1 MTSRK
6 MSFFE
11 FWRSKKERGALLE
24 AANQLRL
31 RPSQLRRLLG
41 NSGVRAAL
49 QNTRMASLLPPVGRD
64 VFRRFTQ
71 GHEDEEKR
79 ESRKKNK
86 EVLEKDRLKPA
97 SELEAGKPLPF
108 FYGDPPPK
116 LLNTPLEELDPY
128 YQSQET
134 FITLSRGNII
144 HRFNAEPACCLLSVS
159 SPLRTAAIKILNH
172 SFFSLFIVVTI
183 LINCVFMTMH
193 DPPAWIKTAEYVFIA
208 VYTFETIIK
217 VMGKGF
223 CVGHFTFLRDPWNWL
238 DVVVISTAYLA
249 EFVHF
254 GKLSVLRT
262 VPRVLKLIPL
272 TSGLRMTVGALVQS
286 AKRLAGIIVLM
297 VFVLSVFAVVGMQ
310 LFMGG
315 LKQKC
320 IITPWSLSNLT
331 SDSVTTP
338 VYYDSG
344 SEITAFDFN
353 EFKMNKDN
361 HYYLPGQLDALLC
374 GNRSDAGACPEGFTC
389 MRGGANPN
397 YGYTNY
403 DSFGWSLLSMFR
415 LMTQDFWENLVMLT
429 LRAEGR
435 SFLIFFMLVVFPGC
449 FCLLSLFLAVVTMTS
464 SEWEEPSVAK
474 AKRNQEEFRQILQ
487 ALKTREEE
495 EPNNQQAAGRTD
507 VSEKQD
513 GETKTSHEE
522 EHTEESGEG
531 RSSCPPCCSILAD
544 LFLKWNCCGC
554 WRWLKQWLGTF
565 VMNPF
570 FDLVIVICLIVN
582 IIFISMEHYPLSM
595 EMEMHLSVAHLV
607 FTAIFT
613 AEMVLKLVA
622 MDPYGYFQVSWH
634 IFDSIIVFLSL
645 LELALADVEGLSVLR
660 LFYLLR
666 VFRLARWWP
675 SFHTYIKIIWTSLR
689 ALKNL
694 ILLLLI
700 MVFIFTTAGM
710 QLFQQDY
717 KDCVCR
723 IAQDCELPRWHM
735 TDFFNTFLLIARIF
749 SGQWI
754 ECMWDCMEVSGQA
767 TCLIFFMMVVVIVN
781 LLVLNLFLTL
791 LLASFNSDNLVGPEE
806 KRKNDL
812 HIAVSRVKTWILD
825 HICTLQGKKKNVS
838 LDHTVAD
845 SHEENKKDDL
855 ALSLLTSE
863 QRVPIASA
871 EVDFEVK
878 MPENEEKEK
887 KCDGVQKHLDIQQ
900 DADTKGHNGNT
911 PEDCC
916 GDKCYRCCPFLDIDT
931 SQGGGRV
938 WSNFRRSCFFIVRNK
953 YFEFLIILI
962 ILLSS
967 LALVFEDIHLPQR
980 QVLKMVVETADQ
992 VFTYLFLLEML
1003 LKWIGYGLK
1012 KYFTDAWCWLDFLI
1026 LDVFLVCLM
1035 ANMFGFSQW
1044 GAIQSLRT
1052 LRALGPLR
1060 ALSRF
1065 QGSRVVV
1072 EVLVLSIPFMIDA
1085 VLVLN
1090 VIWLFFSV
1098 VGVDLFA
1105 GRFGYCFNETSEEYF
1120 LPDAVDNKS
1129 ECSALIM
1136 MNMTEVRWKIL
1147 KLNYDN
1153 VHNGFQ
1159 SLMHLAAS
1167 ADLMDLR
1174 YAAVDSRQVESQPVY
1189 EANQYMSLYFIF
1201 FSISSFFSLNF
1212 LIRAIIYSLQRDKFG
1227 GKYVFLTEE
1236 QQKYSKAMN
1245 TRFLK
1250 RPQTPAPRPQNPC
1263 RACLFDLVTSVYFE
1277 VFMVVLIFLNMVPLM
1292 LEREDQSWEQE
1303 VIMFWILFFFIIIFI
1318 IEFILKIIAFGRYYF
1333 TDCWNIF
1340 DFILVICSILGVF
1353 LDDIIMHYLFTSA
1366 LWPLF
1371 RLVRILRIL
1380 HLSRAREI
1388 RKLLVAFMMS
1398 LPAIFNIC
1406 LVFFVIMFTFSI
1418 LGMFNF
1424 PYVKEG
1430 AGIDDLYNFETFWS
1444 SLTCM
1449 FMTSTSTGWLVFL
1462 LPIMNTPPDCDPWI
1476 EHPGLTVRGDC
1487 GYPLTGTIF
1496 FTTYVILTF
1505 MLVLHLYIVVVLQ
1518 AFNSEDIEVLCDDDL
1533 RRFYKTWRKFDP
1545 EDSQFIQYSKL
1556 SDFCDALRDPLRIPK
1571 PNTIKL
1577 IHMDLP
1583 LFPGDKIH
1591 CVDVFVTLA
1600 AQVLDD
1606 SEKLDTLKARMEE
1619 VVTANSPKVSNEPI
1633 SSTLQR
1639 KQEEVAAKVIQK
1651 AYRKHLQHGDTEE
1664 TAVQSADGGGGA
1676 LV

>member
-31 RPSQLRRLLG
+31 RPSQQRRLLG
-41 NSGVRAAL
+41 DSGVRAAL

-71 GHEDEEKR
+71 GHEDEEMR
-79 ESRKKNK
+79 GSRKKNK
-86 EVLEKDRLKPA
+86 EVLEKDGLKPA

-134 FITLSRGNII
+134 FITLSKGNII
-144 HRFNAEPACCLLSVS
+144 HRFNAEPACYLLSVS

-172 SFFSLFIVVTI
+172 SLFSLFIIVTI

-208 VYTFETIIK
+208 IYTFETLIK
-217 VMGKGF
+217 VMGRGF
-223 CVGHFTFLRDPWNWL
+223 CVGKFTFLRDPWNWL
-238 DVVVISTAYLA
+238 DVVVIGTAYLA

-254 GKLSVLRT
+254 GKLSVLST

-286 AKRLAGIIVLM
+286 VKRLAGIIVLM
-297 VFVLSVFAVVGMQ
+297 VFVLSVFAVVSMQ
-310 LFMGG
+310 LFMGS
-315 LKQKC
+315 LRQKC
-320 IITPWSLSNLT
+320 IMALWTWSTPT
-331 SDSVTTP
+331 FGSDTTP
-338 VYYDSG
+338 DYDDSG
-344 SEITAFDFN
+344 NEATAFDFREFIMN
-353 EFKMNKDN
+353 ETN

-374 GNRSDAGACPEGFTC
+374 GNSSDAGVCPEGFRC
-389 MRGGANPN
+389 IRGGGNPT

-403 DSFGWSLLSMFR
+403 DSFGWSLLTMFR

-429 LRAEGR
+429 LRAKGK
-435 SFLIFFMLVVFPGC
+435 SYLIFFMLVVFPGC

-464 SEWEEPSVAK
+464 SEWEEPSIAE
-474 AKRNQEEFRQILQ
+474 AKRNQEEFRQIVQ

-495 EPNNQQAAGRTD
+495 EQAAGRAD

-522 EHTEESGEG
+522 EHAEESGDD
-531 RSSCPPCCSILAD
+531 RRSCPPCCSILAD

-554 WRWLKQWLGTF
+554 WRWLKQWLNAF

-570 FDLVIVICLIVN
+570 FDLGIVICLIIN
-582 IIFISMEHYPLSM
+582 IIFIAMVHYPMSVDF
-595 EMEMHLSVAHLV
+595 EMHLSVAHLV

-634 IFDSIIVFLSL
+634 IFDSIIVFLAL
-645 LELALADVEGLSVLR
+645 LELAVADVEGLSV
-660 LFYLLR
+660 LLR

-675 SFHTYIKIIWTSLR
+675 SFHTYLKIIWSSLR

-694 ILLLLI
+694 ILLLII
-700 MVFIFTTAGM
+700 MVFIFTMSGM
-710 QLFQQDY
+710 QLFQKDY

-735 TDFFNTFLLIARIF
+735 NDFFNTFLLIARIF

-754 ECMWDCMEVSGQA
+754 ETLWDCMEVSGQA

-781 LLVLNLFLTL
+781 LLMLNLFLTL

-806 KRKNDL
+806 KRKNNM
-812 HIAVSRVKTWILD
+812 HIAVSRVHRAVKTWILD
-825 HICTLQGKKKNVS
+825 HSCTLQGKKKNVN
-838 LDHTVAD
+838 LDHAAVD
-845 SHEENKKDDL
+845 SQEEDRKDNL
-855 ALSLLTSE
+855 ALSSLTAE

-871 EVDFEVK
+871 ETDFEVK

-887 KCDGVQKHLDIQQ
+887 KCDGVQKHLDVQQ
-900 DADTKGHNGNT
+900 DADSKDHKGNT

-953 YFEFLIILI
+953 YFELFIIFI

-967 LALVFEDIHLPQR
+967 LALVFEDIHLPQH

-1072 EVLVLSIPFMIDA
+1072 EVLVFSIPFMIDA

-1090 VIWLFFSV
+1090 VIWLFFSIA
-1098 VGVDLFA
+1098 GVDLFA
-1105 GRFGYCFNETSEEYF
+1105 GKFEYCFNETAEEYF
-1120 LPDAVDNKS
+1120 LADAVDNKS
-1129 ECSALIM
+1129 DCIALIM
-1136 MNMTEVRWKIL
+1136 MNMTEVRWKNV

-1153 VHNGFQ
+1153 VLNGFQ

-1174 YAAVDSRQVESQPVY
+1174 YAAADSRQVESQPVY
-1189 EANQYMSLYFIF
+1189 EANQYTSLYFIF

-1212 LIRAIIYSLQRDKFG
+1212 LIRAIINSLQRDKFG
-1227 GKYVFLTEE
+1227 GKYVFMTEE
-1236 QQKYSKAMN
+1236 QQKFSKAAK
-1245 TRFLK
+1245 TKFFR
-1250 RPQTPAPRPQNPC
+1250 RPQTPVPRPQSLC
-1263 RACLFDLVTSVYFE
+1263 RARLFDLLTSVYFE
-1277 VFMVVLIFLNMVPLM
+1277 VFMVVLICLNMVPLIV
-1292 LEREDQSWEQE
+1292 ETNDDSWKKEE
-1303 VIMFWILFFFIIIFI
+1303 ILYWFRFLFINIFI
-1318 IEFILKIIAFGRYYF
+1318 IEFILKITAFGWRYF
-1333 TDCWNIF
+1333 TDGWNIF
-1340 DFILVICSILGVF
+1340 DFLLVICSIISVF
-1353 LDDIIMHYLFTSA
+1353 FADIIERYMFTSA
-1366 LWPLF
+1366 LWPTL
-1371 RLVRILRIL
+1371 RLVRIVRIL
-1380 HLSRAREI
+1380 HLSCARDI

-1398 LPAIFNIC
+1398 LPALFNIC
-1406 LVFFVIMFTFSI
+1406 LVFLVIMFTFSI

-1424 PYVKEG
+1424 PYVTKG
-1430 AGIDDLYNFETFWS
+1430 AGIDDMYNFETFWS

-1449 FMTSTSTGWLVFL
+1449 FMTSTSTGWFGFL
-1462 LPIMNTPPDCDPWI
+1462 LPIMNTPPDCDPWM

-1487 GYPLTGTIF
+1487 GNEPTGTIF

-1505 MLVLHLYIVVVLQ
+1505 VLVLHLYIVVVLQ
-1518 AFNSEDIEVLCDDDL
+1518 AFSSEDIEVLCDDDL

-1556 SDFCDALRDPLRIPK
+1556 SDFCDALRHPLRIPK

-1591 CVDVFVTLA
+1591 CVDVFATLA
-1600 AQVLDD
+1600 TQVLDD
-1606 SEKLDTLKARMEE
+1606 SEELGTLKARMEE

-1639 KQEEVAAKVIQK
+1639 KQEEVAAKVIQR

-1664 TAVQSADGGGGA
+1664 TAVQSGDSGGGA